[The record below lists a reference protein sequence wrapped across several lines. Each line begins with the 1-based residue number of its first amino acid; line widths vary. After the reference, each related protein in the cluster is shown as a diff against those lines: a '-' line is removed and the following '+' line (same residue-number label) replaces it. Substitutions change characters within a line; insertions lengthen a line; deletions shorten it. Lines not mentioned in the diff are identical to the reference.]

1 MNLISLQLSDC
12 HQQIII
18 YTTWRFKCLS
28 IVSDRK
34 RQWYLNGIRIEFT
47 CLVFRYK
54 AKSIHFPYRNCQHG
68 CSSLIHLQ
76 PNKEKKK
83 VGLHNYKNQ
92 SNTTFELKERMM
104 PDVLLVPMA
113 IIKVV
118 TSLYNTT
125 ELGRLFN
132 QQPKTQNVIALDA
145 AAEKSFNGVIP
156 LLLLFRFYLLVA
168 GALSQLSC
176 AQSKAINSNH
186 GPA

>member
-1 MNLISLQLSDC
+1 
-12 HQQIII
+12 
-18 YTTWRFKCLS
+18 
-28 IVSDRK
+28 
-34 RQWYLNGIRIEFT
+34 
-47 CLVFRYK
+47 
-54 AKSIHFPYRNCQHG
+54 
-68 CSSLIHLQ
+68 
-76 PNKEKKK
+76 
-83 VGLHNYKNQ
+83 
-92 SNTTFELKERMM
+92 MM

-168 GALSQLSC
+168 GALS
-176 AQSKAINSNH
+176 
-186 GPA
+186 